1 MNSCISHALCSI
13 VHWYQHFCIQMLL
26 LCLLY
31 PLNVQGGASTIR
43 VGVMLPFQSQN
54 GVTAPRA
61 IDFYRGLLMAMDS
74 LRKDGYSFRVYTYN
88 TAVTPMSGILRDT
101 IIRHLDIVFGPDNNQ
116 YLQELSDYTAPQGTK
131 VIDVFSPSC
140 KTLYSNPH
148 FCLAYAPSEM
158 QSVFA
163 ANLFVLHFGQGKTDI
178 IVVDTKKE
186 THPFVIAMKKT
197 ARKVRFLAHDFTDAQ
212 LESRLTKSRPQF
224 ILISSEDAESAI
236 PVLKRIAS
244 FRLAHPEYEL
254 HVLGYPEW
262 IFRGSIDSSLFHKAD
277 TYIYTSFYNNVQS
290 QRNQKFATRFSL
302 QFGRPM
308 ESSRPVMA
316 MMGFDCGYYLLKAL
330 CRYGRSWSGQEV
342 YAAPLQNGYRFRYQG
357 NSAGLANEYTQFVHY
372 KTDNHIDLIS
382 PHLP

>member
-1 MNSCISHALCSI
+1 M
-13 VHWYQHFCIQMLL
+13 
-26 LCLLY
+26 
-31 PLNVQGGASTIR
+31 
-43 VGVMLPFQSQN
+43 
-54 GVTAPRA
+54 
-61 IDFYRGLLMAMDS
+61 
-74 LRKDGYSFRVYTYN
+74 
-88 TAVTPMSGILRDT
+88 
-101 IIRHLDIVFGPDNNQ
+101 
-116 YLQELSDYTAPQGTK
+116 
-131 VIDVFSPSC
+131 
-140 KTLYSNPH
+140 
-148 FCLAYAPSEM
+148 
-158 QSVFA
+158 
-163 ANLFVLHFGQGKTDI
+163 
-178 IVVDTKKE
+178 
-186 THPFVIAMKKT
+186 
-197 ARKVRFLAHDFTDAQ
+197 
-212 LESRLTKSRPQF
+212 ESRLTKSRPQF